1 MNKLRAA
8 LAEGSEFVYTC
19 ELIPG
24 RGHLGKGVE
33 HIEQFVV
40 AVKRI
45 PQVKALS
52 ITDNAGGNPAL
63 LPDVLGVEIQ
73 SAEVDI
79 VVHFACKDMNRN
91 SIESRAYALQRRGV
105 ENILVLTGDYPVSGF
120 FGAPKPVFDIDSVT
134 ALHYLK
140 LMNAG
145 LEVEGPKGPFRLERT
160 SFFLGAVV
168 SPFKWTE
175 GPCMMQYIKLG
186 KKLAAG
192 AEFLVTQLGFD
203 ARKLREAVD
212 YIRNVLRS
220 RVPILGSVYVL
231 TAGAGAL
238 MNRGEI
244 PGCYVNDGLLATL
257 RQEAEAKDR
266 GKQARL
272 ERAARTC
279 AILKGLGYQG
289 AHLEGLAI
297 KADDVSFII
306 GRAAEI
312 GDGWRE
318 HLGALSCAPPQPYY
332 VFEEGERWS
341 GDDGERR
348 LPARVTARQ
357 HVLSLTF
364 WMTRLLHRLIF
375 TPATPGYR
383 LMVALSAFI
392 DRHRVPYR
400 VFTAMERFTK
410 RALFDCRHC
419 DDCAL
424 FEMYYLCPES
434 RCPKGMRIGPCG
446 GSRVDGRCEVFADT
460 WCVWHKVYVRARNRG
475 GVDTLSY
482 VIPPRNWRL
491 YETNS
496 WVNYFQKRDHSAVRI
511 VLPSPP
517 EQEPR

>member
-8 LAEGSEFVYTC
+8 LAEGSDFVYTC

-33 HIEQFVV
+33 HIEQFVS
-40 AVKRI
+40 AVKGI
-45 PQVKALS
+45 PEVKALS

-63 LPDVLGVEIQ
+63 LPDVLGVEIHA
-73 SAEVDI
+73 SEIDI
-79 VVHFACKDMNRN
+79 IVHFACKDMNRN
-91 SIESRAYALQRRGV
+91 SIESRAFALQRRGV
-105 ENILVLTGDYPVSGF
+105 DNILVLTGDYPVSGF

-140 LMNAG
+140 LMNMG
-145 LEVEGPKGPFRLERT
+145 LEVEGPRGTSRLERT
-160 SFFLGAVV
+160 SFYLGAVV

-212 YIRNVLRS
+212 YVRNVLHS

-231 TAGAGAL
+231 TAGAAAL
-238 MNRGEI
+238 MNKGEI
-244 PGCYVNDGLLATL
+244 PGCFVDDAMLATL
-257 RQEAEAKDR
+257 REEAQAKDK

-272 ERAARTC
+272 DRAARTC

-289 AHLEGLAI
+289 AHIEGLAL
-297 KADDVSFII
+297 KADDVSFIV

-312 GDGWRE
+312 GDGWRG
-318 HLGALSCAPPQPYY
+318 HLGAFSCAPPRPFY
-332 VFEEGERWS
+332 VFEAGEQWS
-341 GDDGERR
+341 GDDRERR
-348 LPARVTARQ
+348 LPPRTTRSRS
-357 HVLSLTF
+357 VLSLTF

-375 TPATPGYR
+375 TPDTPGYR
-383 LMVALSAFI
+383 MMVALSGFI

-400 VFTAMERFTK
+400 LFTAMERFAK

-460 WCVWHKVYVRARNRG
+460 WCVWHKVYWRAKNRR
-475 GVDTLSY
+475 GVSTLSY
-482 VIPPRNWRL
+482 VIPPRNWKL

-496 WVNYFQKRDHSAVRI
+496 WVNYFQKRDHSAVKI
-511 VLPSPP
+511 VLPDPTQPP
-517 EQEPR
+517 G